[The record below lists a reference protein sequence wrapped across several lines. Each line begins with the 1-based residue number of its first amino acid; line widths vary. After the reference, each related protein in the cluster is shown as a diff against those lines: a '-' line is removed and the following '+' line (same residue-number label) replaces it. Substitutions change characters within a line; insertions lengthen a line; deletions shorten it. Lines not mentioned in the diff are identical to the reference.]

1 MFLHMD
7 TVCMCACCVHREF
20 MSVWGSKTAVFVQHV
35 SKCFTGAEE
44 GKFKG
49 RVTAEDRAAHVRRAE

>member
-7 TVCMCACCVHREF
+7 TVCMCVCCVHRGF

-35 SKCFTGAEE
+35 SKCFTGAEV

-49 RVTAEDRAAHVRRAE
+49 RVTAED